1 MLFCV
6 CVRTAR
12 FCFNWRA
19 IRNLTDQAY
28 SWAYEVAMYDK
39 DMSDFQFES
48 RPEMC
53 KSDRNIAYTSKD
65 WPLGIPV
72 TAQVRAFAL
81 FVFCMCTC
89 AVRIYAKASCDSGTS
104 GSTKS
109 PARWSCLACEV
120 TADGL
125 AYSTKNLRT
134 ARDFT
139 SR

>member
-1 MLFCV
+1 MHTYDLPSQCVHTYDLSCSLMSEIMLVLFCV

-28 SWAYEVAMYDK
+28 NWAYEVAMYDK

-53 KSDRNIAYTSKD
+53 KSDRNVAYTSKD

-72 TAQVRAFAL
+72 TAQVCAFAL
-81 FVFCMCTC
+81 FLHSSSACVPALC
-89 AVRIYAKASCDSGTS
+89 AYTRRHRAIRGCPMV
-104 GSTKS
+104 
-109 PARWSCLACEV
+109 L
-120 TADGL
+120 
-125 AYSTKNLRT
+125 
-134 ARDFT
+134 
-139 SR
+139 SRM